1 MLLFGKR
8 APAPVTLCGSSC
20 PATDPS
26 VLVASIPEAKGDW
39 EASRTL
45 TTVEDGVSRT
55 IPLTTRGLE
64 ILRRADGQTS
74 LETIAA
80 AMGTPWEPAHGDLL
94 RLLHADLLRVSS

>member
-26 VLVASIPEAKGDW
+26 VPVASIPVATGDRD
-39 EASRTL
+39 APRSL
-45 TTVEDGVSRT
+45 TTVEDNVSRA
-55 IPLTTRGLE
+55 IPITTRGLE
-64 ILRRADGQTS
+64 ILRCADGQTS